1 MAPRAVPRPL
11 PLSSSL
17 LGALHQER
25 RTLAV
30 AYLLWALAF
39 LALPLGLPGLNGIHR
54 LYCRKPL
61 SGALWFFSF
70 GLCGIGQLVDGF
82 LIPSLVESA
91 NQALLLREAMAAGE
105 ARALPSLE
113 RQLLSLARRQG
124 EAGFTL
130 NDALLELQLPSD
142 ADSQAVSAEIQRLLR
157 ADLLDVGN
165 DARGR
170 VIYRE
175 P

>member
-1 MAPRAVPRPL
+1 MPRPL
-11 PLSSSL
+11 PLPAS
-17 LGALHQER
+17 ALAALQHER
-25 RTLAV
+25 RSLAV
-30 AYLLWALAF
+30 AYGLWALAF

-82 LIPSLVESA
+82 LIPAMVENA
-91 NQALLLREAMAAGE
+91 NQPLLLREAMAAGE
-105 ARALPSLE
+105 ARVLPSLE
-113 RQLLSLARRQG
+113 RQLLSLARRRG
-124 EAGFTL
+124 EEGFTL

-142 ADSQAVSAEIQRLLR
+142 ADSEALSAEIKRLLH
-157 ADLLDVGN
+157 AQLLDVGN